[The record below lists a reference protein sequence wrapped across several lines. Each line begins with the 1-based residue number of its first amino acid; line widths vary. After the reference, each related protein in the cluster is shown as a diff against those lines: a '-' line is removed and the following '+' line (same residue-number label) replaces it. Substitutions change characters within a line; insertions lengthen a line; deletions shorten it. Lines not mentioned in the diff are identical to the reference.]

1 MANLSVELC
10 GIPLSNPLILA
21 SGPLS
26 WGAEGIR
33 AAFAVGA
40 AAVVTKTIR
49 PQATVNPVPHIAAA
63 GTGTL
68 LNTEGWS
75 DFSARQWLER
85 ELPALG
91 REQRGGGV
99 LITSLGHTP
108 PEVAELARPLMEA
121 GADLLELVSYRA
133 GDAAPMVE
141 VAKKAVT
148 IPVLIKVSANW
159 PNLLEVVDACLRK
172 GADGVTA
179 IDSIGPTLRVN
190 VETGQPLLGSFA
202 WLSGRAI
209 LPVSLRVVA
218 EICQRHQVPVV
229 GTGGVGAAEEIVEMV
244 MAGATAVGVQ
254 SVPLLQGLGW
264 FHKTLPRLERWLD
277 ERGHARLADLRG
289 LALPHLEEP
298 VPHTPLAFAFD
309 RDDCTRCGRCV
320 TVCAYGARELA
331 ADGAMLLDGE
341 LCRSCGLCVM
351 VCPTKALMVR
361 DEASTAKVGDP

>member
-1 MANLSVELC
+1 MADLSVELC
-10 GIPLSNPLILA
+10 GIRLPNPLILA

-26 WGAEGIR
+26 WGAEGIE
-33 AAFAVGA
+33 AAFAAGA

-63 GTGTL
+63 GSGTL

-75 DFSARQWLER
+75 DFAADRWLES
-85 ELPALG
+85 ELPAL
-91 REQRGGGV
+91 RGNAKGEGV
-99 LITSLGHTP
+99 LIASVGHTP
-108 PEVAELARPLMEA
+108 PEVAQLARPLMEA

-133 GDAAPMVE
+133 EDAAPMVE
-141 VAKKAVT
+141 AARNAVG

-159 PNLLEVVDACLRK
+159 PNLLEVVEACVRS

-190 VETGQPLLGSFA
+190 VETGQPRLGSFA

-218 EICQRHQVPVV
+218 QVCQRHRVPVV
-229 GTGGVGAAEEIVEMV
+229 GTGGVGRAEDVVEMV
-244 MAGATAVGVQ
+244 MAGATAAGVH

-264 FHKTLPRLERWLD
+264 FGKTLSRLERWLD

-289 LALPHLEEP
+289 LALRHLEEP
-298 VPHTPLAFAFD
+298 VPHTSLAFAFD
-309 RDDCTRCGRCV
+309 REACTRCGRCV

-331 ADGAMLLDGE
+331 LDGAMLLDGE
-341 LCRSCGLCVM
+341 LCRSCGLCVE
-351 VCPTKALMVR
+351 VCPTSALTVR
-361 DEASTAKVGDP
+361 QEMSSREIGEA